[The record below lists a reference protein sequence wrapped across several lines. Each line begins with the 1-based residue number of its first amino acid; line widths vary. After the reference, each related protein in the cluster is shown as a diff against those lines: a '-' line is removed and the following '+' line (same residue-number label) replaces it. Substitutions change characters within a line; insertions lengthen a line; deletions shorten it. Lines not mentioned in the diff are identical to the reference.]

1 VLGTLT
7 EKPKIATPV
16 VGVRRAWL
24 VATSVTVITILLSYA
39 AARRPVD
46 FPVYHYGTRHMLA
59 GTGPVYGPESG
70 VGWPQVYRYPPLFL
84 ILFIPFALL
93 PLRLSAIIWAALK
106 LLTLGFLVRGL
117 FLRLQMRGLGLQL
130 LSVLPALPYLA
141 VEFHY
146 GNVQFFIFALVA
158 AGFLCLDER
167 PVLGAFALALA
178 ISLKVWPL
186 FFVPYLMVRRRFA
199 VASLSLALSAGL
211 TLLPASYFGWHAN
224 ASLLRQWASQEFLVA
239 TTAGEPGVIGFPSQ
253 SMHSVLMRLF
263 VSLDYAKLTDSN
275 YSKLNL
281 VAVDP
286 RVIELLWLI
295 LAVAGYAGLLF
306 LARRQPQSD
315 NLLIH
320 SVAFCTLLLLQPF
333 TQIGDLVILLWPVAV
348 AVAALYHDTELPAWV
363 RWSFYVALSLM
374 VLKPLVP
381 TREMQRLLQVA
392 GVDFAAL
399 FLLAAGLVGK
409 CLRSAE
415 KQRLWIGVWDRS
427 EL

>member
-1 VLGTLT
+1 VLGTVT
-7 EKPKIATPV
+7 ERPKTGPSV
-16 VGVRRAWL
+16 VGLRRAWL
-24 VATSVTVITILLSYA
+24 VATCVTLITIVLSYA

-59 GTGPVYGPESG
+59 GSGPLYGPESG
-70 VGWPQVYRYPPLFL
+70 IGWPQVYRYPPLFL

-106 LLTLGFLVRGL
+106 LLTLGFLARAL
-117 FLRLQMRGLGLQL
+117 FLRLQTRGLGLQV

-158 AGFLCLDER
+158 TGFLCLDER
-167 PVLGAFALALA
+167 PVLAAFAVALA

-199 VASLSLALSAGL
+199 VATLSLALSAGL

-224 ASLLRQWASQEFLVA
+224 ASLLREWASQEFRVA

-253 SMHSVLMRLF
+253 SLHSVLMRLF

-275 YSKLNL
+275 YSKLNF
-281 VAVDP
+281 VALDP
-286 RVIELLWLI
+286 RVIEVLWLV
-295 LAVAGYAGLLF
+295 LAAAGYAGLLF

-315 NLLIH
+315 NLTIH
-320 SVAFCTLLLLQPF
+320 SVAFCALLLLQPF
-333 TQIGDLVILLWPVAV
+333 TQLGDLVILFWPIAI
-348 AVAALYHDTELPAWV
+348 AITALHNDEDLPPWARAALY
-363 RWSFYVALSLM
+363 VALLLM

-381 TREMQRLLQVA
+381 DRTMQRLLQVIGA
-392 GVDFAAL
+392 DFVAIS
-399 FLLAAGLVGK
+399 LLTVGLVGK
-409 CLRSAE
+409 CLHKVETVANH
-415 KQRLWIGVWDRS
+415 
-427 EL
+427 